1 MKNGGQGAG
10 GFMAGKRPAAA
21 LQDAVAAPKLRAGLF
36 NRNLEVTGHVKAAF
50 YVTPLPSPAD
60 FTAKSVGVY
69 RTGSPYNIRGNSL
82 RRDCPLDVQGSI
94 AIELGATSNLCK
106 KGHRVRLEVSV
117 GNRSLFDR
125 KPNPGGLVQTETMP
139 VTATQSIQHRPGRV
153 ARRGLP
159 VIRAEKKHFL
169 SQ

>member
-1 MKNGGQGAG
+1 
-10 GFMAGKRPAAA
+10 MAGKRPAAA
-21 LQDAVAAPKLRAGLF
+21 LQNAVVAPKLRAGLF
-36 NRNLEVTGHVKAAF
+36 NRDLEVTGHMKAAF
-50 YVTPLPSPAD
+50 YVTPPAD

-82 RRDCPLDVQGSI
+82 RRDCPLDVPGSI
-94 AIELGATSNLCK
+94 EIGATSNLFK

-139 VTATQSIQHRPGRV
+139 VTATQSIQHRPGRA

-159 VIRAEKKHFL
+159 VIRAEKKRLL

>member
-1 MKNGGQGAG
+1 MLVYSTGTLERG
-10 GFMAGKRPAAA
+10 
-21 LQDAVAAPKLRAGLF
+21 
-36 NRNLEVTGHVKAAF
+36 LEVTGHLKAVF
-50 YVTPLPSPAD
+50 YVTPPAD

-82 RRDCPLDVQGSI
+82 RRDCPLDVPRSI
-94 AIELGATSNLCK
+94 EIGLGATSNLFK

-117 GNRSLFDR
+117 GNRSRFDR
-125 KPNPGGLVQTETMP
+125 KPNPGGLVQAETMP
-139 VTATQSIQHRPGRV
+139 VTATQSIQHRPGRA

>member
-1 MKNGGQGAG
+1 MLVYSTGTLERG
-10 GFMAGKRPAAA
+10 
-21 LQDAVAAPKLRAGLF
+21 
-36 NRNLEVTGHVKAAF
+36 LEVTGHLKAAF
-50 YVTPLPSPAD
+50 YVTPLLPPAD

-82 RRDCPLDVQGSI
+82 RRDGSLDVPRSVE
-94 AIELGATSNLCK
+94 IELGATSNLFK
-106 KGHRVRLEVSV
+106 KGLRVRLEVSV

-159 VIRAEKKHFL
+159 VIRAEKKYFL

>member
-1 MKNGGQGAG
+1 MLVYSTGTLEWG
-10 GFMAGKRPAAA
+10 
-21 LQDAVAAPKLRAGLF
+21 
-36 NRNLEVTGHVKAAF
+36 LEVTGYVKAAF
-50 YVTPLPSPAD
+50 YVTPLLPPAD

-82 RRDCPLDVQGSI
+82 RRDCPLDVPRP
-94 AIELGATSNLCK
+94 IEIGLGATSNLFK

-117 GNRSLFDR
+117 GNRSRFDR

-139 VTATQSIQHRPGRV
+139 VTATQSLQHRPGRA

>member
-1 MKNGGQGAG
+1 MLVYSTGTLERG
-10 GFMAGKRPAAA
+10 
-21 LQDAVAAPKLRAGLF
+21 
-36 NRNLEVTGHVKAAF
+36 LEVTGHLKAAF
-50 YVTPLPSPAD
+50 YVTPPAD

-94 AIELGATSNLCK
+94 EIELGATSNLFK
-106 KGHRVRLEVSV
+106 KGLRVRLEVSV

>member
-1 MKNGGQGAG
+1 
-10 GFMAGKRPAAA
+10 P
-21 LQDAVAAPKLRAGLF
+21 
-36 NRNLEVTGHVKAAF
+36 
-50 YVTPLPSPAD
+50 
-60 FTAKSVGVY
+60 
-69 RTGSPYNIRGNSL
+69 
-82 RRDCPLDVQGSI
+82 GSI
-94 AIELGATSNLCK
+94 EIGATSNLFK

>member
-1 MKNGGQGAG
+1 MLVYSTGTLEWG
-10 GFMAGKRPAAA
+10 
-21 LQDAVAAPKLRAGLF
+21 
-36 NRNLEVTGHVKAAF
+36 LEVTGYVKAAF
-50 YVTPLPSPAD
+50 YVTPLLPPAD

-82 RRDCPLDVQGSI
+82 RRDCPLDVPRSI
-94 AIELGATSNLCK
+94 EIGLGATSNLFK

-117 GNRSLFDR
+117 GNRSRFDR

-139 VTATQSIQHRPGRV
+139 VTATQSLQHRPGRA